1 MPTLGYTDQP
11 RTFATFI
18 RRSVVMMV
26 GGGDGGDAGIRLEK
40 RARRSFS
47 KALKDC
53 AIIDKYM
60 Q

>member
-11 RTFATFI
+11 RSFATFI
-18 RRSVVMMV
+18 LRSVVMMV

-40 RARRSFS
+40 RARRSFC
-47 KALKDC
+47 KALKTV
-53 AIIDKYM
+53 